1 MDHSTSPT
9 RMETPTVTRRH
20 RSTWFDASMASGFVA
35 TIMMSLAMAVAFG
48 LARAVGDPQGGRIER
63 WFAALASNDLID
75 RIGDSVA
82 IGLVLNLV
90 LGLVWAMIYGLWFAQ
105 RLPGAG
111 WQRGMLFS
119 LIPWLLSLL
128 VFFPLTGLG
137 LFGSELDAG
146 ILPAAGNLVLHLVYG
161 AVLGTLY
168 RADVGARAGDP
179 SSLDVD
185 IDLTPHG
192 NRSTTVGMIAGG
204 LFGVL
209 GGWWLAPGIDNIAAE
224 PLVIF
229 GGLLIGAAMGMTL
242 GTFAG
247 MRNEESPHLPT

>member
-1 MDHSTSPT
+1 MEISPAT
-9 RMETPTVTRRH
+9 RH
-20 RSTWFDASMASGFVA
+20 RSGWFDASIASGFVA
-35 TIMMSLAMAVAFG
+35 TIVMSITMAAGFG
-48 LARAVGDPQGGRIER
+48 LARAIGDSQGGTLAR
-63 WFAALASNDLID
+63 WFDALASNDLVD
-75 RIGDSVA
+75 RIGDGVA

-90 LGLVWAMIYGLWFAQ
+90 LGLVWALIYARFFVQ

-128 VFFPLTGLG
+128 VFFPMTGLG
-137 LFGSELDAG
+137 LFGGEMDAG
-146 ILPAAGNLVLHLVYG
+146 PLPAIGNLILHLVYG

-179 SSLDVD
+179 SALDVE

-192 NRSTTVGMIAGG
+192 SRATTVGMITGG
-204 LFGVL
+204 ILGVL
-209 GGWWLAPGIDNIAAE
+209 GGWLLAPGIDNIAAQ

-229 GGLLIGAAMGMTL
+229 GGLLFGAAMGITL
-242 GTFAG
+242 GTIVGIREDDPAHVG
-247 MRNEESPHLPT
+247 T